1 MRRPQQPPP
10 PGPRAE
16 LHKGQQVAGQTQGNP
31 RTRQLGELASGTEL
45 HSPEDLNKPQ
55 GPSHQNI
62 QDAHNYLACGKRGKS
77 AERSNDHSV

>member
-16 LHKGQQVAGQTQGNP
+16 LHKGQQVAGQTQ
-31 RTRQLGELASGTEL
+31 GELASGTEL